1 MKWVRRL
8 VCAPIRLYQK
18 FISPCLGHNCRFLP
32 TCSQYAIEAIMVHGV
47 LKGGL
52 LAMWRILRCNPWG
65 GLLLSSIFLSPCDF
79 SACAGR
85 VLRL

>member
-1 MKWVRRL
+1 MKWVPRL
-8 VCAPIRLYQK
+8 VCAPIPLYQK

-65 GLLLSSIFLSPCDF
+65 GHGFDPVPPK
-79 SACAGR
+79 GR
-85 VLRL
+85 WHN

>member
-8 VCAPIRLYQK
+8 VCAPIRLYHK

-32 TCSQYAIEAIMVHGV
+32 TCIQYAIEAIMMHGV

-65 GLLLSSIFLSPCDF
+65 GHGFDPVPPK
-79 SACAGR
+79 GR
-85 VLRL
+85 WHN